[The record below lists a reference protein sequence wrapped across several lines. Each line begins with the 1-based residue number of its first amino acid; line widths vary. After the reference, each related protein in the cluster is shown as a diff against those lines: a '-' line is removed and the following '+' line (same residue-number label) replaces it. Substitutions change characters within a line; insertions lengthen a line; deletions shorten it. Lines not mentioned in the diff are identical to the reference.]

1 MEPTFN
7 GLGASLGNLAS
18 QDYVERVYAGILG
31 KIIGVYLGRP
41 FEGWT
46 HQRIQAELGEIWYYV
61 NERLNVPLV
70 VADDDLSGTF
80 TFVRA
85 LADHGFV
92 RSIGAE
98 QIGRTWL
105 NYIVE
110 NKSILWWGG
119 FGNSTEHTAFLRL
132 KSGVPAPRSGS
143 IAMNGKVVAEQ
154 IGAQIFI
161 DGWAL
166 VAPGNPALAADF
178 AGKAASVSHDGE
190 AVYAAR
196 LVAAMEAQAF
206 VEKRL
211 DQLLETGLSY
221 VPPDSLINR
230 LVNEIRDWSAKD
242 GDWRLTRER
251 IERTYGYDKFG
262 GNCHVVPNHALII
275 LSLLYGEDSFQRA
288 LMIACTS
295 GWDTDCN
302 AGNVGCLMGIRN
314 GLPGIEDGPDFRS
327 PVADRL
333 YLSTADGGRCIT
345 DAVRETYEICRIA
358 GELKQ
363 VGPIQNPKRE
373 ARFHFE
379 LPGALQGFEAEG
391 DGSSLT
397 TLRNVPGHSKDG
409 HRSLAW
415 EFHHLAKG
423 SWARISTPTFI
434 PPDAK
439 GISHYALMASPTLY
453 PGQLVRTRWEADP
466 GNSRPVRV
474 SPFIAF
480 YNGQDQLTR
489 RYGPDLMINPGGS
502 NEAAWPIEEIGG
514 APIARLGFELASAL
528 RTEGALYLDYVDWKG
543 APTTIFRRPETDG
556 SMWHR
561 AWIDAFDKA
570 DAGRAAAFHLCQG
583 RGTGLFIQGSRD
595 WKDYRVEA
603 TITPR
608 LARSFGLAARVQG
621 LLRYYALLLGPG
633 QRLQLVRSFDGVQVL
648 AERPFEWRWERPYK
662 FGLEVTGTKLAGSVN
677 DEVAFNLEDTGSP
690 LASGGVA
697 FICEEGLIMSD
708 RLEIASG
715 MAPQRMP
722 WCGAVPAV

>member
-1 MEPTFN
+1 MSDP
-7 GLGASLGNLAS
+7 
-18 QDYVERVYAGILG
+18 QDYVERVYAGVLG

-46 HQRIQAELGEIWYYV
+46 HRRIQAELGEVWYYV
-61 NERLNVPLV
+61 HDRLNVPLV

-85 LADHGFV
+85 LADHGFQ
-92 RSIGAE
+92 RSISAE

-110 NKSILWWGG
+110 NRSILWWGG

-132 KSGVPAPRSGS
+132 KSGIPAPRSGS

-166 VAPGNPALAADF
+166 AAPGNPALAAEL

-190 AVYAAR
+190 AIYAAQ
-196 LVAAMEAQAF
+196 LLAAMEAQAF

-211 DQLLETGLSY
+211 DYLLETGLSC

-230 LVNEIRDWSAKD
+230 LVKDVRDWSAKD

-275 LSLLYGEDSFQRA
+275 LSLLYAQDSFQRA

-314 GLPGIEDGPDFRS
+314 GLAGIEDGPDFRS

-333 YLSTADGGRCIT
+333 YLSTADGGRGIT

-363 VGPIQNPKRE
+363 AGPIENPKQG

-379 LPGALQGFEAEG
+379 LPGALQGFEVEPPAG
-391 DGSSLT
+391 GSALT

-409 HRSLAW
+409 RRSLAW
-415 EFHHLAKG
+415 EFQHLAKG
-423 SWARISTPTFI
+423 RGARISTPTFI

-439 GISHYALMASPTLY
+439 GYSHYTLMASPTLF
-453 PGQLVRTRWEADP
+453 PGQIVRARLEAGP
-466 GNSRPVRV
+466 ANSCAVRV

-480 YNGQDQLTR
+480 YNGQDQLSR
-489 RYGPDLMINPGGS
+489 RYGPELTIHPGDSG
-502 NEAAWPIEEIGG
+502 EPAWRIEETGG
-514 APIARLGFELASAL
+514 APIARFGFELNSAL
-528 RTEGALYLDYVDWKG
+528 RAEGTVYVDYADWKG
-543 APTTIFRRPETDG
+543 APVTTFRRPETGG

-561 AWIDAFDKA
+561 AWINAFDHA
-570 DAGRAAAFHLCQG
+570 DTRWAAAFHLCQG

-595 WKDYRVEA
+595 WKDYGVEA
-603 TITPR
+603 TITAR
-608 LARSFGLAARVQG
+608 LAKSFGLAARVQG

-633 QRLQLVRSFDGVQVL
+633 QRLQLIRSFDGIQVL
-648 AERPFEWRWERPYK
+648 AERPFDWQRECPYRLA
-662 FGLEVTGTKLAGSVN
+662 LEISGTNLVGSVN
-677 DEVAFNLEDTGSP
+677 DEEMFSLQDAGSP

-708 RLEIASG
+708 QLEVRG
-715 MAPQRMP
+715 
-722 WCGAVPAV
+722 GE

>member
-1 MEPTFN
+1 MLDP
-7 GLGASLGNLAS
+7 
-18 QDYVERVYAGILG
+18 QDYVERVYAGTLG

-41 FEGWT
+41 FEGWS

-61 NERLNVPLV
+61 NERLNAPLV

-85 LADHGFV
+85 LADHGFQ
-92 RSIGAE
+92 RSISAE

-110 NKSILWWGG
+110 NKSVLWWGG

-132 KSGVPAPRSGS
+132 KSGVPAPQSGS

-166 VAPGNPALAADF
+166 AAPANPVLAAEF

-211 DQLLETGLSY
+211 DQLLETGLSN
-221 VPPDSLINR
+221 VPTDSLINR
-230 LVNEIRDWSAKD
+230 LVNDIRDWSAKD

-275 LSLLYGEDSFQRA
+275 LSLLYAEDSFHRA

-302 AGNVGCLMGIRN
+302 AGNVGCLMGIKN

-358 GELKQ
+358 SELKQ
-363 VGPIQNPKRE
+363 VGPIQNPKQE

-379 LPGALQGFEAEG
+379 LPGALQGFEVETPCEG
-391 DGSSLT
+391 PTFT
-397 TLRNVPGHSKDG
+397 TLRNVPGHSKNG
-409 HRSLAW
+409 RRSLAW

-423 SWARISTPTFI
+423 SCARISTPTFI
-434 PPDAK
+434 PLDAK
-439 GISHYALMASPTLY
+439 GVSHYTLMASPTLF
-453 PGQLVRTRWEADP
+453 PGQLVRTRLEADP
-466 GNSRPVRV
+466 ANSRPVRV
-474 SPFIAF
+474 LPFIAF

-489 RYGPDLMINPGGS
+489 RYGPDLTISPGDS
-502 NEAAWPIEEIGG
+502 NEAEWRMEETGG
-514 APIARLGFELASAL
+514 APIARFGFELASAL
-528 RTEGALYLDYVDWKG
+528 RAEGILYLDYVDWKG
-543 APTTIFRRPETDG
+543 APTTIFRRPEMGG

-561 AWIDAFDKA
+561 AWINAFDNA
-570 DAGRAAAFHLCQG
+570 DTRWPAAFHLCQG
-583 RGTGLFIQGSRD
+583 CGTGLFIQGSRD

-608 LARSFGLAARVQG
+608 LAKSFGLAARVQG

-633 QRLQLVRSFDGVQVL
+633 QRLQLIRSFDAIQVL
-648 AERPFEWRWERPYK
+648 AERPFEWRWECSYK
-662 FGLEVTGTKLAGSVN
+662 LELELTGTKLVGSVN
-677 DEVAFNLEDTGSP
+677 DEVVFNLQAAGSP

-697 FICEEGLIMSD
+697 FVCEEGLIMSD
-708 RLEIASG
+708 QLEVRSREG
-715 MAPQRMP
+715 NCTGLPV
-722 WCGAVPAV
+722 G